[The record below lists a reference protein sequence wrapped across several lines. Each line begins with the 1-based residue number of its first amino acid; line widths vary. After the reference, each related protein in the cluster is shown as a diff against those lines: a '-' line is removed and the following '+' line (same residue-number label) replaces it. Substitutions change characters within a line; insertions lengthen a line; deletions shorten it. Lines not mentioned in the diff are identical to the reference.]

1 MSRFR
6 GFGDVFMQL
15 AEERPVAYYPKLV
28 KVTGSVNAAIL
39 LSQLGYWTP
48 KAADPDG
55 WVYKTQVEWEAE
67 TGLTRW
73 EQETARRQLRDRGI
87 VVEVKRGMPARLFFQ
102 IDVEAL
108 TSSWEAA
115 FEDEDA
121 GEPHPRMGDSH
132 NQSPTNGNSS
142 NHRMRD
148 NRKQQRGRA
157 SAKDAGS
164 PQANKGTGTT
174 SGTTPTTTGG
184 GGVEAF
190 SETQLR
196 QTLPDLMRAEGIP
209 EDLMASALDQSLAAL
224 RITRADDRLTTGPVA
239 YCLGVAKRIQR
250 ESLEAAARATAEGAN
265 EQRRLEFETSCPHGS
280 QWGSCATCDEDIQRG
295 EALRAGLKTQGEAVA

>member
-1 MSRFR
+1 VSRFR

-28 KVTGSVNAAIL
+28 KVTGSVNAAIF

-55 WVYKTQVEWEAE
+55 WVYKTQIEWESE

-87 VVEVKRGMPARLFFQ
+87 VAEVKRGMPARLFFQ
-102 IDVEAL
+102 IDVDAL

-121 GEPHPRMGDSH
+121 VKPHPRMGDSH
-132 NQSPTNGNSS
+132 NQGSTNGNSS
-142 NHRMRD
+142 DPRMRD

-157 SAKDAGS
+157 SPKDVGS
-164 PQANKGTGTT
+164 PQANRGTGTT
-174 SGTTPTTTGG
+174 SGTTSTTTGG
-184 GGVEAF
+184 GGEEAF

-196 QTLPDLMRAEGIP
+196 QALPDLMRAEGIP

-224 RITRADDRLTTGPVA
+224 RITLADGRLTTGPVA
-239 YCLGVAKRIQR
+239 YCLGVAKRIHR
-250 ESLEAAARATAEGAN
+250 EHLAATARVEAEGAN
-265 EQRRLEFETSCPHGS
+265 EQRRLEFETTCPHGTE
-280 QWGSCATCDEDIQRG
+280 WGSCAPCDEDIQRG
-295 EALRAGLKTQGEAVA
+295 RALRAGFRAGEAVA